1 MTTHYDALLVMGFG
15 GPTSAEQVEPFL
27 RHVTGG
33 RITPQRMARVSE
45 HYAHFGGVSPLNGQ
59 NRRLAGEVGE
69 RLRARG
75 LDVPVALAH
84 AHVAPF
90 PDEVLARLAAR
101 GHRRVLTLVPAAY
114 SSYVGCRSY
123 REALAAA
130 IPVDADGAPLLEV
143 AKINPFHDLPALIDA
158 QVHLLG
164 PVVRAHPGA
173 RVLFTTHSLPIGLA
187 ETSGVGGG
195 AYLAQHE
202 YVIDRILAGLAEQG
216 PSPDWE
222 LCYTS
227 QGGAPGDSWLAP
239 DVSDVIDRLA
249 GQGVEE
255 VVAVSIGFLSDHME
269 VIWDLDNEAAQTA
282 RGHGMGFHRVPTVG
296 NEPVFLDGLA
306 DLVARG
312 LAGEDHRGDDDCGGA
327 DCCPNPGGAVP
338 AVRGV
343 TP

>member
-1 MTTHYDALLVMGFG
+1 MSTYYDALIVMGFG
-15 GPTSAEQVEPFL
+15 GPTSMDEVEPFL
-27 RHVTGG
+27 KHITGG
-33 RITPQRMARVSE
+33 RITPERMATVRE

-59 NRRLAGEVGE
+59 NQKLANDVAA

-75 LDVPVALAH
+75 ADVPVYLTH

-90 PDEVLARLAAR
+90 PEQTLAQIVAD
-101 GHRRVLTLVPAAY
+101 GHERALVLVPAAY

-130 IPVDADGAPLLEV
+130 TPVDDEGRPRLEI
-143 AKINPFHDLPALIDA
+143 AKINPFYDMPGFVDA
-158 QVHLLG
+158 QIGLLE
-164 PVVRAHPGA
+164 PVVRAHPDA
-173 RVLFTTHSLPIGLA
+173 RLLFTTHSLPTGLS
-187 ETSGVGGG
+187 ETSGVGGDG
-195 AYLAQHE
+195 YLKQHHR
-202 YVIDRILAGLAEQG
+202 VIDQILAGLANRGLRPGWQ
-216 PSPDWE
+216 

-227 QGGAPGDSWLAP
+227 QGGAPGDSWLTP
-239 DVSDVIDRLA
+239 DVNDVIDELA
-249 GQGVEE
+249 TQGVKE
-255 VVAVSIGFLSDHME
+255 VIAVSIGFLSDHME

-282 RGHGMGFHRVPTVG
+282 KGHGMGFYRVPTVA

-306 DLVARG
+306 ELVARG
-312 LAGEDHRGDDDCGGA
+312 LAGEDHRGDDDCGGE